1 MKRLPIAAA
10 GLAVLILLAAACGGA
25 LPAEEQVATEP
36 VAEEQVKEEQLAA
49 EPQLLYFY
57 ADW

>member
-1 MKRLPIAAA
+1 MTLVGVTA
-10 GLAVLILLAAACGGA
+10 LVLLVAACGGA
-25 LPAEEQVATEP
+25 APTEES
-36 VAEEQVKEEQLAA
+36 LGA

>member
-1 MKRLPIAAA
+1 MRRWMPVKRTPMTLA
-10 GLAVLILLAAACGGA
+10 GLTVLVLLVAACGGA
-25 LPAEEQVATEP
+25 APT
-36 VAEEQVKEEQLAA
+36 EEQLAA

>member
-1 MKRLPIAAA
+1 MPVKQTSITLA
-10 GLAVLILLAAACGGA
+10 GLTALVLLVAACGGA
-25 LPAEEQVATEP
+25 APT
-36 VAEEQVKEEQLAA
+36 EEQLAA

>member
-1 MKRLPIAAA
+1 VKRLPIAAA
-10 GLAVLILLAAACGGA
+10 GLTVLVLLAAACGGA
-25 LPAEEQVATEP
+25 VPAKEQVA
-36 VAEEQVKEEQLAA
+36 EEQLAA